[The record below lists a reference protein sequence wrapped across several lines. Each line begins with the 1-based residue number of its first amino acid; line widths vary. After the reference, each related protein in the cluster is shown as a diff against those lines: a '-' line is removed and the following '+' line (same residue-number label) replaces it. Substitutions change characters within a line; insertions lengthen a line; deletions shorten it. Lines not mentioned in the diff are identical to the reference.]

1 MTEQKNKRGIFSK
14 IFTKKSFA
22 LFSVLIGVLALWYIF
37 SQISFESVLQT
48 IENATWQQILLY
60 IMIQIVMFF
69 LLSYRWK
76 LVLKSQGMK
85 NVGLFKLN
93 NYKLVGYGVSYITP
107 TAKLGGEPVR
117 AGLLSSREG
126 MPFDKA
132 LSSVVIDKTLELTTS
147 ALFFVVGGIFMLLSF
162 AIPKQLGLVVIIV
175 SVFFVIIFGIFNY
188 RMLIGKSFFLKTFQ
202 LLGLSKIKKFDSFR
216 KKLRDF
222 EKLVIKFYHKD
233 RKFLLYTVLISLVAW
248 CLMYFEFRTAGLM
261 VGQMLSPLQIF
272 LIFSFV
278 GVAYLVPIPMA
289 LGALEAGQI
298 SVFSLIGVR
307 SATGVAVSFIVRL
320 KDIIISAM
328 GLLLLTFY
336 GLKFKEVVKDA
347 KRLDKE
353 IEVLGDLERNSEQE

>member
-1 MTEQKNKRGIFSK
+1 MTEQKNKKSILSKIFSK
-14 IFTKKSFA
+14 KSVA

-48 IENATWQQILLY
+48 IEGDTWQQILLY
-60 IMIQIVMFF
+60 IVIQVAMFF

-85 NVGLFKLN
+85 KVSLFRLN

-107 TAKLGGEPVR
+107 TAKIGGEPVR
-117 AGLLSSREG
+117 AGLLSTREG
-126 MPFDKA
+126 IHFDKA

-147 ALFFVVGGIFMLLSF
+147 ALFFVIGGIFMLMSF
-162 AIPKQLGLVVIIV
+162 AIPKQLGIVVILV
-175 SVFFVIIFGIFNY
+175 SIFFVIIFGIFNY
-188 RMLIGKSFFLKTFQ
+188 RMIIGKSFFLKAFY
-202 LLGLSKIKKFDSFR
+202 LLGFSKIKKLSKFT

-233 RKFLLYTVLISLVAW
+233 RKFLVYTFLVSLVSW
-248 CLMYFEFRTAGLM
+248 CLMYLEFRTAGLM
-261 VGQMLSPLQIF
+261 VGQNLSALQIF

-278 GVAYLVPIPMA
+278 GAAYLVPIPMA

-298 SVFSLIGVR
+298 SVFSLIDVR
-307 SATGVAVSFIVRL
+307 TATGVALSLLVRL
-320 KDIIISAM
+320 KDMIISVI

-336 GLKFKEVVKDA
+336 GLKFKDVVKGA
-347 KRLDKE
+347 KRIDKE
-353 IEVLGDLERNSEQE
+353 IEILGDLEKNSKQE